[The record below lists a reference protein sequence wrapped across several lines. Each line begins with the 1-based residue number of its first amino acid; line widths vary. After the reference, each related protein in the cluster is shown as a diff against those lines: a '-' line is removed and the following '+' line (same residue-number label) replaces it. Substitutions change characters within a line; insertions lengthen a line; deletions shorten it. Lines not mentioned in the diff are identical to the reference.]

1 MFFPP
6 TLQKVRKRKSHA
18 RLISTPN
25 ALTGS
30 SSVRQDVRCEASPAR
45 NFKLLAEPTTTDT
58 GRIPMD
64 KKYQIFV
71 SSTYVDPI
79 EERQQVMRTIL
90 EMGHIPVGME
100 QFSAADKEQ
109 WKIIQR
115 QIDQSDYYVV
125 LIAHRYG
132 STTPGIQ

>member
-1 MFFPP
+1 
-6 TLQKVRKRKSHA
+6 
-18 RLISTPN
+18 
-25 ALTGS
+25 
-30 SSVRQDVRCEASPAR
+30 
-45 NFKLLAEPTTTDT
+45 
-58 GRIPMD
+58 MD

-125 LIAHRYG
+125 LIARRYG